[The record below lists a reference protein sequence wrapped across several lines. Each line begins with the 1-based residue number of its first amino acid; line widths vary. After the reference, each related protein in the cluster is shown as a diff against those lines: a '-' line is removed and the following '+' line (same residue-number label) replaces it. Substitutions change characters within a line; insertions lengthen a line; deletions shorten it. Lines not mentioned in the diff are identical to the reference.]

1 MIASRTGFT
10 DNHLFWIAGPL
21 LALVP
26 LPDFTTPLR
35 SMAGSL
41 RRIAA
46 AAEPAVRPAPPAP
59 EALLPASDQPIEPPA
74 ARTGA

>member
-1 MIASRTGFT
+1 
-10 DNHLFWIAGPL
+10 LFWIAGRL
-21 LALVP
+21 LALAP

-35 SMAGSL
+35 SMARSL

-46 AAEPAVRPAPPAP
+46 AAEPAVPPPPAP
-59 EALLPASDQPIEPPA
+59 EALLPASDQSIEPPA